1 MFYIFSQFYS
11 DLDLMK
17 IYSIKAENKEEIIEK
32 VFNHIKNLNYSDND
46 SQYLLPIIF
55 SNIENDSFGIKILD
69 KENKDTIFIRSNII
83 ERLKNIKS
91 KLILNVYIKDQF
103 ESEEELKNRINFL
116 KNLFVIQK
124 SSDDFIT
131 IEVEYII

>member
-1 MFYIFSQFYS
+1 
-11 DLDLMK
+11 MK